1 MSRLNLMR
9 ICMLAVILLVST
21 TSAAKD
27 VVVGSKNFTEQYL
40 LAEMTAQLL
49 ESRGFDVEKITG
61 LGSVI
66 LRQAQES
73 GQVDVYWEYTG
84 TSLITFN
91 KIEKRLSPQ
100 ETYDTVKELDSE
112 KGLVWLNRSNAN
124 NTHAFAMNADVAANA
139 NLKSL
144 SDLGDAMQDGT
155 KFVLACGP
163 EFIERPDGLR
173 PMEETYGFEF
183 TRPEIKRMD
192 PGLVYQALKERLV
205 DIGLVYSTDGR
216 IPAFGFVLL
225 EDDKQY
231 FPAYALT
238 PVVREETLKAYPE
251 LEQLLNELSSK
262 LNDENM
268 AQLNGEVD
276 VNRRTVE
283 DVAKSFLKQQGLI

>member
-1 MSRLNLMR
+1 
-9 ICMLAVILLVST
+9 MLAVLLLVSAT
-21 TSAAKD
+21 CAAKD

-49 ESRGFDVEKITG
+49 ETHGFDVEKITG

-91 KIEKRLSPQ
+91 KIEERLSPQ
-100 ETYDTVKELDSE
+100 VTYDTVKELDSE

-124 NTHAFAMNADVAANA
+124 NTHAFAMNADVAAKA

-144 SDLGDAMQDGT
+144 SDLGNAMQDGT

-225 EDDKQY
+225 DDDKHY

-283 DVAKSFLKQQGLI
+283 DVAKTFLQQQGLI